1 MNTGT
6 KLIYAVAFLAIPAVT
21 HAQAATAGTAA
32 ATKRAEMKE
41 ERKEKREAHPELR
54 KATVA
59 LENAKKDLEKA
70 ANDFGGHKAAA
81 IKSIDEALKH
91 LKEAEAYDKK

>member
-1 MNTGT
+1 M
-6 KLIYAVAFLAIPAVT
+6 YALAFVALPAVL
-21 HAQAATAGTAA
+21 HAQAPATGTAA

-41 ERKEKREAHPELR
+41 ERKEAKKESHPELR
-54 KATVA
+54 KATIA